1 MNRAL
6 LSSAK
11 AYLSGY
17 QVNNTDTTFPAFEMM
32 ETNAMR
38 EVERLALVGSEPF
51 LIVVTILVGMLIV
64 LLVTIVVMIRVE
76 ELRTFDLK
84 HIVETLGVYKEE

>member
-1 MNRAL
+1 
-6 LSSAK
+6 
-11 AYLSGY
+11 
-17 QVNNTDTTFPAFEMM
+17 
-32 ETNAMR
+32 MR